1 MSNESQPL
9 AGFFRVLYFLAAT
22 TVTVAVVAT
31 GVATFADAP
40 DRRDP
45 YSTPPYQ
52 DDQAGKFQDEQAA
65 YEKEQADYERDTGL
79 VLSLVGTAVMAAA
92 ILGLGSRFNALRG
105 GLLLGGLLLFLT
117 GVGGQEAVS
126 FSSGGPERSDVWISF
141 VVSCIAF
148 VTVIGSCLWLDDGMP
163 LKGRFQRGPAPLPD
177 VPPPPP
183 PPELVN

>member
-40 DRRDP
+40 DDP
-45 YSTPPYQ
+45 YSTRYSDGPIDY
-52 DDQAGKFQDEQAA
+52 QDEQTA
-65 YEKEQADYERDTGL
+65 YEKDKADYERDTGL

-92 ILGLGSRFNALRG
+92 VLGLGSRFNALRG

-117 GVGGQEAVS
+117 GVGGQDAIS

-148 VTVIGSCLWLDDGMP
+148 VAVIGSCLWLDDGIP
-163 LKGRFQRGPAPLPD
+163 LRDRLQRAPAPRPD
-177 VPPPPP
+177 APPPPP

>member
-31 GVATFADAP
+31 GVATFADSP
-40 DRRDP
+40 ERRDP
-45 YSTPPYQ
+45 YATPYQ
-52 DDQAGKFQDEQAA
+52 DDQVEQFQDEQAA

-92 ILGLGSRFNALRG
+92 VLGLGSRFNALRG

-117 GVGGQEAVS
+117 GVGGQDAIS

-141 VVSCIAF
+141 FVSCIAF
-148 VTVIGSCLWLDDGMP
+148 VTVIGSCRWLDEGMP
-163 LKGRFQRGPAPLPD
+163 VGGRFQSGAARPPD